1 MVESKGNI
9 HNSNGSLKISAKEIL
24 LPLIPI
30 FAILVLTATST
41 PVTIAAY
48 AQQVNSTIGQQQSFL
63 SSINTTHQ
71 SGTISSV
78 QTDAQGKWNLN
89 GAWSLNGIN
98 SASPSFNAQFSMTKL
113 DGSANH
119 NHTISDFKIQGSP
132 ITNSTGTIY
141 KGTATVSLK
150 NGSANNVPVTITV
163 FNNDN
168 FSIMIDPKATDN
180 HFGNTPIKGTVTI
193 AA

>member
-1 MVESKGNI
+1 MDESKGNI
-9 HNSNGSLKISAKEIL
+9 HYSNGSLKISAKEIL
-24 LPLIPI
+24 LALIPI
-30 FAILVLTATST
+30 FAILVLTTSLA

-48 AQQVNSTIGQQQSFL
+48 AQQANSTIGQQQSFL

-150 NGSANNVPVTITV
+150 NGPANNVPVTITV

-180 HFGNTPIKGTVTI
+180 HFGNTPIMGIVTI